1 MRPPND
7 LGSRGGRSAPGLPLA
22 LRLHGRHRR
31 EHLRPH
37 PLARPLGPRRE
48 GVRRL
53 PAHDADRPRGRDG
66 AHDHAVPPGQPA
78 NLTARRG
85 ALASLRVNA
94 AQRVGHCATSCDPHT
109 IPGLRYRVPEEG
121 PLRVRSVA
129 AAGCLTTALAM
140 GVAACGGGGS
150 DGGGG
155 GGGGGGG
162 RTTLT
167 IYSSLPLQGDS
178 RPQST
183 DVVNGEKL
191 ALEEAGGKV
200 GKFKITYKS
209 LDDSTAAAGKW
220 EPGQTSADAR
230 KAAQDQSTIVYLGEF
245 NSGATAISLP
255 ITNEAGILQVSPA
268 NTYVGL
274 TRAEG
279 ADKGEPDKYY
289 PSGKRTFGRVVPADH
304 IQAAA
309 QVAYQKGEGCTK
321 LYILNDKEV
330 YGKGIADQVAAIGKA
345 QGLQV
350 LGNDGIDT
358 KAANFRTLA
367 SKIKSSGA
375 DCMFFGGITQNKGVQ
390 VFSDVHA
397 ANPTAK
403 LFGPDGV
410 AESPF
415 TSKLST
421 AVQKQTYI
429 TNPTLD
435 PKLYPPSAQDF
446 FKNYKSKYG
455 IDPEPYAIYGYEA
468 MKVAL
473 LAIQNAGD
481 KGNDRQAVIDAFFKI
496 KDRDSV
502 LGKYSIDENGDT
514 TLSDYGAD
522 RVKDK
527 KLVFDKVL
535 KAQGAS

>member
-1 MRPPND
+1 MRA
-7 LGSRGGRSAPGLPLA
+7 RSLAASGCLVTTLA
-22 LRLHGRHRR
+22 L
-31 EHLRPH
+31 
-37 PLARPLGPRRE
+37 
-48 GVRRL
+48 
-53 PAHDADRPRGRDG
+53 
-66 AHDHAVPPGQPA
+66 
-78 NLTARRG
+78 
-85 ALASLRVNA
+85 
-94 AQRVGHCATSCDPHT
+94 
-109 IPGLRYRVPEEG
+109 
-121 PLRVRSVA
+121 
-129 AAGCLTTALAM
+129 
-140 GVAACGGGGS
+140 GVAACGGGDDNKS
-150 DGGGG
+150 SSS
-155 GGGGGGG
+155 GGGGGG
-162 RTTLT
+162 RTSLT

-200 GKFKITYKS
+200 GKFTIKYVS
-209 LDDSTAAAGKW
+209 LDDATAAAGKW
-220 EPGQTSADAR
+220 DPGQTSADGR
-230 KAAQDQSTIVYLGEF
+230 KAAQDASTIAYLGEF
-245 NSGATAISLP
+245 NSGASAISIP
-255 ITNEAGILQVSPA
+255 ILNEANVLQVSPS

-274 TRAEG
+274 TRSEG

-289 PSGKRTFGRVVPADH
+289 TAGKRTFGRVVPADH

-309 QVAYQKGEGCTK
+309 QVTYQKDQGCKKT
-321 LYILNDKEV
+321 YILNDKEV
-330 YGKGIADQVAAIGKA
+330 YGKGIAVQVQDIGKA
-345 QGLQV
+345 QGLAIA
-350 LGNDGIDT
+350 GNDGIDT

-367 SKIKSSGA
+367 GKIKSSGA

-390 VFSDVHA
+390 VFKDVHA
-397 ANPTAK
+397 ANPTMK

-415 TSKLST
+415 ASKLGSS
-421 AVQKQTYI
+421 VEKMTYI

-435 PKLYPPSAQDF
+435 PKLYPPAAQDF
-446 FKNYKSKYG
+446 FKTYKQKYG

-481 KGNDRQAVIDAFFKI
+481 KGTDKQAVIDAFFKI

-514 TLSDYGAD
+514 TLSDYGSD
-522 RVKDK
+522 RIKDK

-535 KAQGAS
+535 KAAGTS

>member
-1 MRPPND
+1 
-7 LGSRGGRSAPGLPLA
+7 
-22 LRLHGRHRR
+22 
-31 EHLRPH
+31 
-37 PLARPLGPRRE
+37 
-48 GVRRL
+48 
-53 PAHDADRPRGRDG
+53 
-66 AHDHAVPPGQPA
+66 
-78 NLTARRG
+78 
-85 ALASLRVNA
+85 
-94 AQRVGHCATSCDPHT
+94 
-109 IPGLRYRVPEEG
+109 
-121 PLRVRSVA
+121 LRVRSVA
-129 AAGCLTTALAM
+129 ASGCLLTALAF
-140 GVAACGGGGS
+140 GVAACGGDD

-155 GGGGGGG
+155 GADSG

-178 RPQST
+178 RPQSES
-183 DVVNGEKL
+183 VVNGMKL
-191 ALEEAGGKV
+191 ALEEQGGKV

-209 LDDSTAAAGKW
+209 LDDATAAAGKW
-220 EPGQTSADAR
+220 EAGQTSANAR
-230 KAAQDQSTIVYLGEF
+230 KAAQDPSTIAYLGEF

-255 ITNEAGILQVSPA
+255 ILNEAGILQISPS
-268 NTYVGL
+268 NTAAGL
-274 TRAEG
+274 TRKEG

-289 PSGKRTFGRVVPADH
+289 PSGKRTYGRVVPADH

-309 QVAYQKGEGCTK
+309 QVTYQKDEGCTK

-330 YGKGIADQVAAIGKA
+330 YGKGLADQVATIAKA

-358 KAANFRTLA
+358 KAANFRTVA
-367 SKIKSSGA
+367 TKIKSSGA

-390 VFSDVHA
+390 VFTDVHA
-397 ANPTAK
+397 ANPDMK

-415 TSKLST
+415 TSKLSSS
-421 AVQKQTYI
+421 VQKQTYI

-435 PKLYPPSAQDF
+435 PKLYPAAAQKF
-446 FKNYKSKYG
+446 FDTFEQKYG
-455 IDPEPYAIYGYEA
+455 KQPEPYAIYGYEA

-481 KGNDRQAVIDAFFKI
+481 KGNDRQAVIDAFYQI

-502 LGKYSIDENGDT
+502 LGRYSIDENGDT

-522 RVKDK
+522 VVKDG
-527 KLVFDKVL
+527 KLEFNKVL
-535 KAQGAS
+535 KAQGAT

>member
-1 MRPPND
+1 
-7 LGSRGGRSAPGLPLA
+7 
-22 LRLHGRHRR
+22 
-31 EHLRPH
+31 
-37 PLARPLGPRRE
+37 
-48 GVRRL
+48 
-53 PAHDADRPRGRDG
+53 
-66 AHDHAVPPGQPA
+66 
-78 NLTARRG
+78 
-85 ALASLRVNA
+85 
-94 AQRVGHCATSCDPHT
+94 
-109 IPGLRYRVPEEG
+109 
-121 PLRVRSVA
+121 LRVRSLA
-129 AAGCLTTALAM
+129 ASSCLVTALAF
-140 GVAACGGGGS
+140 GVAACGGDDDDSGGGS
-150 DGGGG
+150 GASE
-155 GGGGGGG
+155 G
-162 RTTLT
+162 RTSLT

-178 RPQST
+178 RPQSES
-183 DVVNGEKL
+183 VVNGEKL

-200 GKFKITYKS
+200 GKFTIKYVS
-209 LDDSTAAAGKW
+209 LDDATAAAGKW
-220 EPGQTSADAR
+220 DPGQTSSNAR
-230 KAAQDQSTIVYLGEF
+230 KGAQDPSSIIYLGEF

-255 ITNEAGILQVSPA
+255 ITNEAGILQISPS

-289 PSGKRTFGRVVPADH
+289 PSGKRTYGRVVPADH

-321 LYILNDKEV
+321 LYVLNDKEV
-330 YGKGIADQVAAIGKA
+330 YGKGIADQVASIAKQ

-358 KAANFRTLA
+358 KAANFRTVA
-367 SKIKSSGA
+367 TKIKSAGA

-397 ANPTAK
+397 ANPDAK

-415 TSKLST
+415 TSKIST
-421 AVQKQTYI
+421 AVQKMTYV

-435 PKLYPPSAQDF
+435 PKLYPASAQQF
-446 FKNYKSKYG
+446 FDKYQSKYG
-455 IDPEPYAIYGYEA
+455 KDPEPYAIYGYEA

-481 KGNDRQAVIDAFFKI
+481 KGNDRQAVIDAFYKI

-522 RVKDK
+522 VVKSG

-535 KAQGAS
+535 KAQAPS

>member
-1 MRPPND
+1 
-7 LGSRGGRSAPGLPLA
+7 
-22 LRLHGRHRR
+22 
-31 EHLRPH
+31 
-37 PLARPLGPRRE
+37 
-48 GVRRL
+48 
-53 PAHDADRPRGRDG
+53 
-66 AHDHAVPPGQPA
+66 
-78 NLTARRG
+78 
-85 ALASLRVNA
+85 
-94 AQRVGHCATSCDPHT
+94 
-109 IPGLRYRVPEEG
+109 
-121 PLRVRSVA
+121 
-129 AAGCLTTALAM
+129 
-140 GVAACGGGGS
+140 VAACGGS
-150 DGGGG
+150 DNGGGG
-155 GGGGGGG
+155 SSSSGGGGP
-162 RTTLT
+162 TTLT

-200 GKFKITYKS
+200 GKYKITYKS

-245 NSGATAISLP
+245 NSGASAISLP
-255 ITNEAGILQVSPA
+255 ITNEAGILQISPS

-321 LYILNDKEV
+321 TYILNDKEV
-330 YGKGIADQVAAIGKA
+330 YGSGIAKQVASIAKA
-345 QGLQV
+345 QGLQI
-350 LGNDGIDT
+350 LANDGIDT
-358 KAANFRTLA
+358 KAANFRTVA
-367 SKIKSSGA
+367 SKIKSAGA
-375 DCMFFGGITQNKGVQ
+375 DCVFYGGIVQNKGVQ
-390 VFSDVHA
+390 LFTDVHA

-403 LFGPDGV
+403 LFGPDGMADPAYYEKASPAV
-410 AESPF
+410 AKMSY
-415 TSKLST
+415 L
-421 AVQKQTYI
+421 

-435 PKLYPPSAQDF
+435 PKLYPPAAQDF
-446 FKNYKSKYG
+446 FAKFKQKYG
-455 IDPEPYAIYGYEA
+455 NDPAPYAIYGYEA

-502 LGKYSIDENGDT
+502 LGKYSIDKNGDT

-527 KLVFDKVL
+527 KLVFDKVI

>member
-1 MRPPND
+1 MWACL
-7 LGSRGGRSAPGLPLA
+7 LGVLA
-22 LRLHGRHRR
+22 F
-31 EHLRPH
+31 
-37 PLARPLGPRRE
+37 
-48 GVRRL
+48 
-53 PAHDADRPRGRDG
+53 
-66 AHDHAVPPGQPA
+66 
-78 NLTARRG
+78 
-85 ALASLRVNA
+85 
-94 AQRVGHCATSCDPHT
+94 
-109 IPGLRYRVPEEG
+109 
-121 PLRVRSVA
+121 
-129 AAGCLTTALAM
+129 
-140 GVAACGGGGS
+140 GVAACGN
-150 DGGGG
+150 DEGGGG
-155 GGGGGGG
+155 GASAGGGGD
-162 RTTLT
+162 TLT
-167 IYSSLPLQGDS
+167 VYSSLPLQGDS
-178 RPQST
+178 RPQSE
-183 DVVNGEKL
+183 DVNRGIQL
-191 ALEEAGGKV
+191 ALDQAGGKV
-200 GKFKITYKS
+200 GKFTIKLVQ
-209 LDDSTAAAGKW
+209 LDDATASAGKW
-220 EPGQTSADAR
+220 DPGQTSANAR
-230 KAAQDQSTIVYLGEF
+230 KVVGDDSAIAYIGEF

-255 ITNEAGILQVSPA
+255 ILNEAGILQVSPS

-274 TRAEG
+274 TRAKG

-289 PSGKRTFGRVVPADH
+289 PSGKRTYGRVVPADH

-330 YGKGIADQVAAIGKA
+330 YGKGIADQVASIGKA

-390 VFSDVHA
+390 VFKDVHA
-397 ANPTAK
+397 SNPTAK

-435 PKLYPPSAQDF
+435 PKLYPPAAQDF
-446 FKNYKSKYG
+446 FDTFKQKYG
-455 IDPEPYAIYGYEA
+455 KDPEPYAIYGYEA

-496 KDRDSV
+496 KDRESV

-514 TLSDYGAD
+514 TLSDYGGN
-522 RVKDK
+522 RIKNG
-527 KLVFDKVL
+527 KLVFDKVI
-535 KAQGAS
+535 KAQTGA